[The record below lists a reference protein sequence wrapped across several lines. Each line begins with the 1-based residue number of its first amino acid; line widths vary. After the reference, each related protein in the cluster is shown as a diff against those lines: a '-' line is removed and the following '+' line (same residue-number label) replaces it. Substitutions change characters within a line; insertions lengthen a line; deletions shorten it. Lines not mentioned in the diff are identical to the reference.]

1 MFTSQGQAKR
11 FFVDRIVAQAATDG
25 KPLSEAERQMLGFSE
40 SDPEYVVDPAL
51 VDRLASEISDDDY
64 EAKVADLIKR
74 AWKHDVESDP
84 NARETYREALA
95 VLNEGDHYIVIMIDR
110 ALGRESRPWW
120 AFWR

>member
-1 MFTSQGQAKR
+1 
-11 FFVDRIVAQAATDG
+11 
-25 KPLSEAERQMLGFSE
+25 MLGFSE

-64 EAKVADLIKR
+64 EAKVAALIKR